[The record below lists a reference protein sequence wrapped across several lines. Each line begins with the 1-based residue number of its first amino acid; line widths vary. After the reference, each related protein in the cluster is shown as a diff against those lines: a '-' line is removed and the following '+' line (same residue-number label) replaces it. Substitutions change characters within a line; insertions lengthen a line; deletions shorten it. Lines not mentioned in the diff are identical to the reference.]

1 MTEYVSL
8 DLKGMNKAEAEIV
21 NAVIH
26 EGEMRQTEKVVEL
39 LERKVTEAYAEDDRD
54 KIEFLENLIYEI
66 ENL

>member
-1 MTEYVSL
+1 MTDYVAL

-26 EGEMRQTEKVVEL
+26 EGEMRQSEKIVEL
-39 LERKVTEAYAEDDRD
+39 LERKITEAYAEDDRD
-54 KIEFLENLIYEI
+54 RIEFLENLIYEI